1 MIKFKPVK
9 TKIGTLF
16 GRDAI
21 YLDEYSSRNG
31 GYELFLK
38 GEINGALA
46 SESPSKGMCS
56 YEILFTGVIALK
68 ITELDTYEAY
78 QAKLGWPETSFD
90 EVLES
95 DWITSLDGK
104 VNSKCKEF
112 VFQTYDYVFEVI
124 CSEYH
129 LEIIKGKNP

>member
-1 MIKFKPVK
+1 MSKFKPVK

-46 SESPSKGMCS
+46 SDSPTKDMFL
-56 YEILFTGVIALK
+56 YEMLFSGVIALK

-78 QAKLGWPETSFD
+78 QAKFGWPETSFD
-90 EVLES
+90 EVIDSAWIES
-95 DWITSLDGK
+95 LAGK
-104 VNSKCKEF
+104 VTSKCKNF
-112 VFQTYDYVFEVI
+112 VFQTYDYVFEVV
-124 CSEYH
+124 CLDYKMEVT
-129 LEIIKGKNP
+129 EA